1 MTTKQYEMQLTKF
14 PGLIPVRHGR
24 WQRMEKMDTSLR
36 STAFL
41 ITFSWEDVRREK
53 LSSTSQV
60 AE

>member
-14 PGLIPVRHGR
+14 PGLIPVSHGR
-24 WQRMEKMDTSLR
+24 WERMEKMDTSPR

-41 ITFSWEDVRREK
+41 VTLSWEDVRREK
-53 LSSTSQV
+53 LSSISRV